1 MATRTSIAFIGGG
14 NMATSLI
21 GGLVE
26 AGWNPADIAVAEPD
40 AGRRQDLADRFGV
53 QAEAEA
59 YHILAEKDLV
69 VLAVKPQI
77 LESVATELGPFLG
90 QGEKAP
96 LVISVAAGIPIAKL
110 RQWLDTDLPLVRV
123 MPNTPALVGAGV
135 SALYAGP
142 EVDSDGHAAAEAVM
156 AAAGTTV
163 WVPKEEQMDVVTAV
177 SGSGPAYFFLILE
190 ALEEAA
196 VAEGLDR
203 HTARTLAIQTAK
215 GAATLAES
223 GDEAPAT
230 LRARVTS
237 PGGTTAQGV
246 AALERGGVRTAL
258 ADAVAAAACRSREL
272 GG

>member
-1 MATRTSIAFIGGG
+1 MSDNRTIAFIGGG

-21 GGLVE
+21 GGLVA
-26 AGWNPADIAVAEPD
+26 AGWDPADIAVAEPD
-40 AGRRQDLADRFGV
+40 AERRRELVDRFGV

-59 YHILAEKDLV
+59 YRVVGGKDIV

-77 LESVATELGPFLG
+77 LEGVATELGPFLADT
-90 QGEKAP
+90 ETKP
-96 LVISVAAGIPIAKL
+96 LVISVAAGIPLAKL
-110 RQWLDTDLPLVRV
+110 RYWLDADLPLVRV
-123 MPNTPALVGAGV
+123 MPNTPSLVGAGV

-142 EVDSDGHAAAEAVM
+142 EVGSDGHASAEAVM

-163 WVPKEEQMDVVTAV
+163 WVPKEEHMDVVTAV

-190 ALEEAA
+190 AIEEAA

-215 GAATLAES
+215 GAAALAES
-223 GDEAPAT
+223 GDEAPAA

-258 ADAVAAAACRSREL
+258 ADAVSAAARRSREL

>member
-1 MATRTSIAFIGGG
+1 MANDRNIAFIGGG
-14 NMATSLI
+14 NMAASLI
-21 GGLVE
+21 GGLLE
-26 AGWNPADIAVAEPD
+26 AGWGAEAITVSEPD
-40 AGRRQDLADRFGV
+40 NERRGALAERFGV
-53 QAEAEA
+53 QVTGDNAEAVA
-59 YHILAEKDLV
+59 DAATV

-77 LESVATELGPFLG
+77 MEAVAGDLGRAIKDT
-90 QGEKAP
+90 QP
-96 LVISVAAGIPIAKL
+96 LVISVAAGIRLDKL
-110 RQWLDTDLPLVRV
+110 RDWLGVATPLVRV

-135 SALYAGP
+135 SALYAGDD
-142 EVDSDGHAAAEAVM
+142 VDGPGRAEAERILR
-156 AAAGTTV
+156 AAGEVV
-163 WVPKEEQMDVVTAV
+163 WVPKEAHMDTVTAV

-203 HTARTLAIQTAK
+203 DTARTLAIQTAK
-215 GAATLAES
+215 GAASLAES

-230 LRARVTS
+230 LRQKVTS

-258 ADAVAAAACRSREL
+258 ADAVASAARRSREL

>member
-1 MATRTSIAFIGGG
+1 MHSRTIAFIGGG

-26 AGWNPADIAVAEPD
+26 AGWDPANIAVAEPNEQ
-40 AGRRQDLADRFGV
+40 RRQDLTGRFGV

-59 YHILAEKDLV
+59 YRVVGGKDLV

-77 LESVATELGPFLG
+77 LEDVATELGPFLADAET
-90 QGEKAP
+90 QP
-96 LVISVAAGIPIAKL
+96 TVISVAAGIPITKL
-110 RQWLDTDLPLVRV
+110 RYWLDADIPLVRV

-135 SALYAGP
+135 SALFA
-142 EVDSDGHAAAEAVM
+142 ESDVDADGRAAAEAVM

-223 GDEAPAT
+223 GDEPPAS

-258 ADAVAAAACRSREL
+258 ADAVAAAAQRSREL
-272 GG
+272 GD

>member
-1 MATRTSIAFIGGG
+1 MTNFTITFIGGG
-14 NMATSLI
+14 NMGRALI
-21 GGLVE
+21 GGLIAGGMRAESIHVADPSE
-26 AGWNPADIAVAEPD
+26 AQRQSLVDDLGVSVHADN
-40 AGRRQDLADRFGV
+40 
-53 QAEAEA
+53 AEAA
-59 YHILAEKDLV
+59 GQSDV
-69 VLAVKPQI
+69 VVVAVKPQVMDDV
-77 LESVATELGPFLG
+77 LASLTDAVDEDT
-90 QGEKAP
+90 
-96 LVISVAAGIPIAKL
+96 LVISVAAGIPLAKL
-110 RQWLDTDLPLVRV
+110 RYWLDADLPLVRV

-142 EVDSDGHAAAEAVM
+142 EVGSDGHASAEAVM

-163 WVPKEEQMDVVTAV
+163 WVPKEEHMDVVTAV

-190 ALEEAA
+190 AIEEAA

-215 GAATLAES
+215 GAAVLAES
-223 GDEAPAT
+223 GDEAPAA

-258 ADAVAAAACRSREL
+258 ADAVSAAARRSREL